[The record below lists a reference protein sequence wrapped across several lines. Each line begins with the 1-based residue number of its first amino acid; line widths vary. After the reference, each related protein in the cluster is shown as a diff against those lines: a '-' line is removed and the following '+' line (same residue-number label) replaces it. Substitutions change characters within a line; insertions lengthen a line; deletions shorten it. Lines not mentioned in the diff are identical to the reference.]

1 VKKSGT
7 QFANIDWERIR
18 KVLTVR
24 AVQLRIIAERVVDA
38 IEPYDLPDQVMVEF
52 YGQPNRLG
60 WDPKK
65 GPLESFLLTVLHRR
79 WIDHCRRE
87 TKIARSSDDS
97 DTLSEPAAETQK
109 PLEELE
115 NKELLEKI
123 RQLVPNDPQLLEVI
137 DAVELLDGEYE
148 QPNKELA
155 ELIGTSVED
164 VENRKKRLRRASLS
178 GDRL

>member
-1 VKKSGT
+1 MKESGT
-7 QFANIDWERIR
+7 RYADIDWERIR
-18 KVLTVR
+18 KVLIVR
-24 AVQLRIIAERVVDA
+24 AVQLRMIAEPVVDA
-38 IEPYDLPDQVMVEF
+38 MEPYELPDQVMSEF
-52 YGQPNRLG
+52 YGHPNRLG

-65 GPLESFLLTVLHRR
+65 GPLESFLLAVLHRL

-87 TKIARSSDDS
+87 TKIARSSDDG
-97 DTLSEPAAETQK
+97 DTLSEPAAEPQK
-109 PLEELE
+109 QPEGLE
-115 NKELLEKI
+115 NKELLGKL

-148 QPNKELA
+148 QPKKELA

-164 VENRKKRLRRASLS
+164 VENRKKRLRRALS